1 MVAAWIKRR
10 RRVAA
15 AENLSQSTVDAA
27 AAEAKAKLEAEEEA
41 AAEAKAKAAAEAKA
55 KAAAE
60 AKAKAAAEAKA
71 KAAAEAKTS
80 KPKPKRAPRKAKK
93 QED

>member
-60 AKAKAAAEAKA
+60 EKA